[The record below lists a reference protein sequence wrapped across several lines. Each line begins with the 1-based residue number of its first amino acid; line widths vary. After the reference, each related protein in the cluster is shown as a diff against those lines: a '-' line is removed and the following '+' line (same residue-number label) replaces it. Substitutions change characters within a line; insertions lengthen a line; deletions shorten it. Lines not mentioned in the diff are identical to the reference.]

1 MSAKFNHAAL
11 IFSSVPAEE
20 ALDRR
25 EEPMR
30 THRTLMDQLEASL
43 AGSRQ
48 ALLALDLAGIERGTR
63 EQVVLAG
70 EIEAALRRAIARPA
84 APRASAEHS
93 AEQRMLRWSAR
104 AADLQELRRSENRV
118 LAAARLQAALL
129 VRVQCK
135 LRVLANFLAGPSV
148 NYGPL
153 SARNVAPL
161 RVFSWKRPGEI

>member
-104 AADLQELRRSENRV
+104 A
-118 LAAARLQAALL
+118 
-129 VRVQCK
+129 
-135 LRVLANFLAGPSV
+135 
-148 NYGPL
+148 
-153 SARNVAPL
+153 
-161 RVFSWKRPGEI
+161 EI